1 MFDVMD
7 VWHAVMYVM
16 ENYMNGNGEIWGKIV
31 VLFSY

>member
-1 MFDVMD
+1 
-7 VWHAVMYVM
+7 VMYVM